1 MRSGKHPS
9 HSFATSRSI
18 RRHCVPYWAA
28 DFRICSAPSSITRW
42 VYFVNPYFKTASDSP
57 QRFAVDHN
65 PHLLDAITLVFDRT
79 PPGRSLHQRLGG
91 RSARSLPGGGA
102 AVVANPRRA
111 VQGRRVLPGRV
122 GGHRGKPATGF
133 TRRQSTP
140 ASSGGFAG
148 VGSIPAAL
156 VRLWLARQ
164 VKIPQQTG

>member
-9 HSFATSRSI
+9 HSFATLRSI

-111 VQGRRVLPGRV
+111 IQERRVLLGRV

-133 TRRQSTP
+133 SKTAIN
-140 ASSGGFAG
+140 ASVIS
-148 VGSIPAAL
+148 AL
-156 VRLWLARQ
+156 RGLIRHWQLWFDCGWPDSQ
-164 VKIPQQTG
+164 IPQQTG